1 MLSFPKDIVPL
12 LKERVEQYYNVVRF
26 RYMERGGHYG
36 VFEQAEEYAKE
47 LREFFRP
54 LR

>member
-1 MLSFPKDIVPL
+1 
-12 LKERVEQYYNVVRF
+12 VEQYYDVVRF
-26 RYMERGGHYG
+26 RAMDSGGHYG
-36 VFEQAEEYAKE
+36 VFEQAEEYARE